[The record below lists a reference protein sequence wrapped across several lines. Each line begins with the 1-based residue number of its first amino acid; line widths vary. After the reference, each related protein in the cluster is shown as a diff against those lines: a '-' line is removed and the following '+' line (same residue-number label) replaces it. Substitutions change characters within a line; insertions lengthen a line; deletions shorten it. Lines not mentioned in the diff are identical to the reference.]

1 LNTLKSAAELRRRR
15 HAVWRACTRASAPR
29 KKNYAVAIVE
39 RVLQALR
46 PRAQRSFS
54 RQHSWLPVVFAQ
66 IDELYV
72 PPPFREKK
80 TKKNKKIA
88 PFGV

>member
-1 LNTLKSAAELRRRR
+1 MNYVAAVTQFGRL
-15 HAVWRACTRASAPR
+15 HAWRASAPR

-54 RQHSWLPVVFAQ
+54 RQRSWLPVVFAQ
-66 IDELYV
+66 IDELNV
-72 PPPFREKK
+72 PPPYRE
-80 TKKNKKIA
+80 KKNKKIA